1 MNYDIGTTIGDYQI
15 VGVLGSGGMGKVY
28 KVRNIISDR
37 VEAMKVLLPNLD
49 TDRELAERFMRE
61 IKVQASLQHPNI
73 ASLHTAQRVD
83 NQLLMIMEYV
93 EGSALDSIMRAG
105 RIPLPA
111 CVNYVSQVLSA
122 LSYAHAHGVVHRD
135 IKPPNM
141 MLTPEG
147 VVKLMDFGIAKIS
160 VDHKLTQTGRTVGSL
175 AYMSPEQIKGVEID
189 GRSDLY
195 SLGISLYEMV
205 TGKRPFEGDSD
216 YSIMAAHLQQQPL
229 PPVQLDPGLPA
240 ALNDVIM
247 ISIAKDAAQR
257 FQTAD
262 AFRAALQSVAKD
274 LGVGA
279 PAFAAAGGT
288 QIFARP
294 AMPPP
299 PPPPVPM
306 ATAPAVFTPPP
317 SQYSAPPPP
326 PPPAAATRS
335 NRGLYMVLGSI
346 VTVGILAAAAF
357 YLPKM
362 LKTGASS
369 APQQVAQ
376 TQEPAAPA
384 QTPPPVTA
392 PVETPTPAQQTV
404 QQPVRQPLAE
414 AAPRP
419 VEHRATPAPVYQPPV
434 QQQQAPPPRQPVVER
449 EATPQVRPP
458 AAENNEANSEVQ
470 ELRHRH
476 MQMHARIDAV
486 DASMRQLEQ
495 EQRRMG
501 LGMNGELVA
510 RQHRMTFLMETF
522 GTEMKNGNVAAAR
535 AALDNAERELDKLEE
550 HFGR

>member
-1 MNYDIGTTIGDYQI
+1 MNYDIGTAIGDYQI

-49 TDRELAERFMRE
+49 SDRELAERFIRE

-93 EGSALDSIMRAG
+93 EGSTLDTIMRAG
-105 RIPLPA
+105 RIPLRD

-141 MLTPEG
+141 MLTPQG

-229 PPVQLDPGLPA
+229 PPVQLDPGLPP

-247 ISIAKDAAQR
+247 ISIAKETAQR

-274 LGVGA
+274 LGVGGS
-279 PAFAAAGGT
+279 AFAAAGGT

-299 PPPPVPM
+299 PPPPMPM
-306 ATAPAVFTPPP
+306 ATAPAVFTPP
-317 SQYSAPPPP
+317 SSRYAAPPPP
-326 PPPAAATRS
+326 APAARS
-335 NRGLYMVLGSI
+335 HRGLYMVLGSI
-346 VTVGILAAAAF
+346 VTIGILAAAAF

-369 APQQVAQ
+369 AQQQQVAQ
-376 TQEPAAPA
+376 VPV
-384 QTPPPVTA
+384 QTPVQTQSPA
-392 PVETPTPAQQTV
+392 PVESTPAPAPVAQQSVQEPV
-404 QQPVRQPLAE
+404 QQPVVE

-419 VEHRATPAPVYQPPV
+419 AERRAKKTPVYEPPV
-434 QQQQAPPPRQPVVER
+434 QQQNPPPQPVVER
-449 EATPQVRPP
+449 EPQPQVRPP
-458 AAENNEANSEVQ
+458 AMENNEANPEVQ
-470 ELRHRH
+470 ELRHRR

-522 GTEMKNGNVAAAR
+522 GAEMKNGNIAAAR
-535 AALDNAERELDKLEE
+535 TALDNAERELDKLEE